1 VNSSKVVSSITLPSD
16 GNVKILAI
24 DETYKGGGYLPALAI
39 VNLKPG
45 NQTNPINT
53 PNSGSHSS
61 LVNPVLIPTLTTLI
75 LGTVS
80 DADSAPLPGRTTDRP
95 NNRILSIKLPVSSTG
110 GLPSIRNVTVDYAVE
125 SSPPR
130 DRRYARRL
138 RLLHHES
145 SARF

>member
-1 VNSSKVVSSITLPSD
+1 
-16 GNVKILAI
+16 
-24 DETYKGGGYLPALAI
+24 LPALAI

-110 GLPSIRNVTVDYAVE
+110 GLPSIPNVTVDYAVE
-125 SSPPR
+125 SSPPATGVTP
-130 DRRYARRL
+130 DGFGYSITS
-138 RLLHHES
+138 LLPDS
-145 SARF
+145 KDQRVRAKVSVS